1 MTPYSKLTRDYEDY
15 LLRLVF
21 RKGLNISGCIENAY
35 LDFCRTLRGIRKLPS
50 SAELRKKAGIVLT
63 DALTALAAKLQA
75 PIQQADFD
83 TWHRDTCER
92 LIAVYGDTFPFHA
105 GQAQKWVNMTLK
117 YIYTIG
123 EERIPGFRPAYP
135 LCHAPLDNDVL
146 TQLTQYGF
154 EWPSKAW
161 SRLDYDEYL
170 KCQEWIRDKFKPTP
184 PLSIEFF
191 LWMGLQGEWPG

>member
-1 MTPYSKLTRDYEDY
+1 MKQRTYAQQQFL
-15 LLRLVF
+15 
-21 RKGLNISGCIENAY
+21 KGLSPRFRAICCQRAQTERRCSARYMLSTRYYVNYDYIIPSGPVKPYN
-35 LDFCRTLRGIRKLPS
+35 RRGP
-50 SAELRKKAGIVLT
+50 VT
-63 DALTALAAKLQA
+63 P

-83 TWHRDTCER
+83 TWHRGTCEK
-92 LIAVYGDTFPFHA
+92 LIAVYGGTFPFHA
-105 GQAQKWVNMTLK
+105 GQAQKWINMTLK
-117 YIYTIG
+117 YVYTIG
-123 EERIPGFRPAYP
+123 EGRIPGFAPAYP

-146 TQLTQYGF
+146 TRLTQYGF

-191 LWMGLQGEWPG
+191 LWMGV